1 MAHSMKILGID
12 FGLARVG
19 LAVTDP
25 DGRMAFPRATIVRT
39 TRAALFDE
47 ILAVIASEGIGRIV
61 IGRPEPMDGVPGR
74 EAETVRQIEN
84 FAASLARRTTL
95 PISFVDETL
104 SSAQAAGDLREAGL
118 SGRRL
123 REALDA
129 QAAVRILNTYLT
141 AQRPKN
147 GDPCV
152 T

>member
-1 MAHSMKILGID
+1 MKILGID

-25 DGRMAFPRATIVRT
+25 DGRMAFPRGVIVRT

-47 ILAVIASEGIGRIV
+47 LAAVIAAEGVARIV
-61 IGRPEPMDGVPGR
+61 VGRPEPLDGVPGR

-84 FAASLARRTTL
+84 FAQSLARRTPL
-95 PISFVDETL
+95 PIEFTDESL
-104 SSAQAAGDLREAGL
+104 SSALAAEDLRDAGL

-129 QAAVRILNTYLT
+129 QAAVRILNSYL
-141 AQRPKN
+141 ARPRRPES
-147 GDPCV
+147 GDPCA

>member
-1 MAHSMKILGID
+1 MKILGID

-25 DGRMAFPRATIVRT
+25 EGRLAFPLRVIVRT
-39 TRAALFDE
+39 TRAALFSD
-47 ILAVIASEGIGRIV
+47 ILAAVAAEGIGRIV
-61 IGRPEPMDGVPGR
+61 VGRPEPMDGVPGR

-84 FAASLARRTTL
+84 FAQSLARRTDV
-95 PISFVDETL
+95 PIDFEDETL
-104 SSAQAAGDLREAGL
+104 SSALAAGDLREAGL

-129 QAAVRILNTYLT
+129 QAAVRILNSYLT
-141 AQRPKN
+141 RPKRPVC
-147 GDPCV
+147 GDPCA

>member
-1 MAHSMKILGID
+1 MKILGID

-25 DGRMAFPRATIVRT
+25 DGRMAFPHGVVVRT
-39 TRAALFDE
+39 TRAALFE
-47 ILAVIASEGIGRIV
+47 TLSAVLAAEGVEQIV

-84 FAASLARRTTL
+84 FAHSLARRTPL
-95 PISFVDETL
+95 PIAFVDETL
-104 SSAQAAGDLREAGL
+104 SSAQAESDLRAAGL

-129 QAAVRILNTYLT
+129 QAAVRIVNTYLS
-141 AQRPKN
+141 ALRPRN
-147 GDPCV
+147 GDPCA

>member
-1 MAHSMKILGID
+1 MKILGID

-25 DGRMAFPRATIVRT
+25 DGRMAFPHGVITRT

-47 ILAVIASEGIGRIV
+47 LSAVIAAEGVERIV

-84 FAASLARRTTL
+84 FAKSLARRTPL
-95 PISFVDETL
+95 PIVFADETL
-104 SSAQAAGDLREAGL
+104 SSVQATGDLRAAGL

-123 REALDA
+123 RQALDA
-129 QAAVRILNTYLT
+129 QAAVHILNTYLT
-141 AQRPKN
+141 ALRP
-147 GDPCV
+147 
-152 T
+152 